1 MSEQIFETKFTNYQ
15 KFEGNRVPLIKFV
28 FKINSDLHE
37 WICMNQWDETDLY
50 DKHFHKNN
58 S

>member
-37 WICMNQWDETDLY
+37 MDLY
-50 DKHFHKNN
+50 E
-58 S
+58 SMG